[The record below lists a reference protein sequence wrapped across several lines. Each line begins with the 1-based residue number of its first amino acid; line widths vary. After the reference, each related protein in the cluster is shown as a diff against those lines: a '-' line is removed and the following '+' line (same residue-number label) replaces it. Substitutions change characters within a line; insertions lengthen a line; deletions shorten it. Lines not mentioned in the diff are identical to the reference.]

1 MRELI
6 AILRGVTPKEACQVA
21 EVLIKSGITIIE
33 VPLNSLNALESIELM
48 VKSFD
53 EEIIFGAGTVLNKT
67 QVQEVYDC
75 GGRLVVSPNCN
86 VDVIK
91 ETKYKNLISLPGV
104 FTASECFSALENGAD
119 GLKFFPSF
127 LIKPEGFQAIKAVL
141 PKNTRSYAVGGVDDD
156 NFLNWLRAGIT
167 GFGVGSALYQSDD
180 TAEQIL
186 IKAKKL
192 VTAFDDAKANFMD
205 QAM

>member
-1 MRELI
+1 
-6 AILRGVTPKEACQVA
+6 
-21 EVLIKSGITIIE
+21 
-33 VPLNSLNALESIELM
+33 LESIELM

>member
-1 MRELI
+1 MNFSLSYR
-6 AILRGVTPKEACQVA
+6 
-21 EVLIKSGITIIE
+21 KSYLLSQI
-33 VPLNSLNALESIELM
+33 
-48 VKSFD
+48 
-53 EEIIFGAGTVLNKT
+53 
-67 QVQEVYDC
+67 
-75 GGRLVVSPNCN
+75 
-86 VDVIK
+86 
-91 ETKYKNLISLPGV
+91 
-104 FTASECFSALENGAD
+104 
-119 GLKFFPSF
+119 FPSF
-127 LIKPEGFQAIKAVL
+127 LIKPEGFQAIEAVL

-156 NFLNWLRAGIT
+156 NFLTWLRAGIT

>member
-33 VPLNSLNALESIELM
+33 VPLNSPNALESIELM